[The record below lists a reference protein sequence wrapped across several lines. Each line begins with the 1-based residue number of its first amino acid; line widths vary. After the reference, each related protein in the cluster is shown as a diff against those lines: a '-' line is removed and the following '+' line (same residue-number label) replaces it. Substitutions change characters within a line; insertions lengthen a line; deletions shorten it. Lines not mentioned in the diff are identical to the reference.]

1 VRATKGSI
9 IGFGSS
15 SYTRGRANYALYS
28 SSKAALVNMTQA
40 IADEEPDVRINIVN
54 PERTKT
60 PMRVNAFGD
69 EEGVTML
76 TAEEVAIATIRSLL
90 SSETGSVFDVK
101 ITADQASVGI
111 KS

>member
-1 VRATKGSI
+1 
-9 IGFGSS
+9 
-15 SYTRGRANYALYS
+15 
-28 SSKAALVNMTQA
+28 M
-40 IADEEPDVRINIVN
+40 NIVN

-69 EEGVTML
+69 EAGVTML

-90 SSETGSVFDVK
+90 SKETGSVFDVK

>member
-1 VRATKGSI
+1 
-9 IGFGSS
+9 
-15 SYTRGRANYALYS
+15 
-28 SSKAALVNMTQA
+28 MTQA

-60 PMRVNAFGD
+60 PMRVNAFGN